1 MAFFGKKPESRPAAA
16 PAAPEPAPKGPEV
29 SALDFTLGGDPGR
42 ALADAADSMEV
53 QEVGGGLS
61 AAAEEAAV
69 LYANGNFGEA
79 EAVLDGALDAP
90 GTHAGE
96 GLWMM
101 LLDLLRLT
109 GRREAFDARVIEY
122 ATRFEKS
129 PPPWI
134 DLSGRTERRGPV
146 GPATVNLV
154 GQLGAQA
161 ATQFAQIET
170 IGRKSRAV
178 RLEVGKVKGLDE
190 AGCGLLAQTLF
201 RLRADKVAVTVSG
214 GGALVEHLQGRLKP
228 GEAREEAAWLLLLD
242 LMQEGGTEAAFEE
255 WAVNYA
261 ITFEVSPPSWEARA
275 KPTPGG
281 ANPAAE
287 VPDDE
292 AASGTSLEGEIT
304 GANTEPL
311 RRMAAAAE
319 AAGTLAVECG
329 RLRRM
334 DFVSAG
340 TCFNIL
346 AALGARGKLVSLHNV
361 NAMVAALLRVMGVD
375 QVAHIHLR
383 VA

>member
-16 PAAPEPAPKGPEV
+16 PATPEATPKGPEV

-42 ALADAADSMEV
+42 ALAHAADSMEV
-53 QEVGGGLS
+53 QEAGSGLS

-79 EAVLDGALDAP
+79 EATLVAALDAP
-90 GTHAGE
+90 GAHAGE

-109 GRREAFDARVIEY
+109 GRREAFDVRVIEY

-129 PPPWI
+129 PPPWT
-134 DLSGRTERRGPV
+134 DLSGRAEPRGAA
-146 GPATVNLV
+146 GPAAVNLV

-161 ATQFAQIET
+161 AAQFSQIET
-170 IGRKSRAV
+170 IGRKSRAI

-190 AGCGLLAQTLF
+190 AGCGLFLQALS
-201 RLRADKVAVTVSG
+201 RLRADRVAVSVTGVAG
-214 GGALVEHLQGRLKP
+214 LIDHLQGRLKP

-242 LMQEGGTEAAFEE
+242 LMQGGGSEAAFEE

-261 ITFEVSPPSWEARA
+261 VTFEVSPPSWENRSPPA
-275 KPTPGG
+275 PGT
-281 ANPAAE
+281 AT
-287 VPDDE
+287 VPLALHDE
-292 AASGTSLEGEIT
+292 ALGPSLEGEIT
-304 GANTEPL
+304 GANADPI
-311 RRMAAAAE
+311 RRIAAAAD
-319 AAGTLAVECG
+319 AAGNLAVDCG

-340 TCFNIL
+340 TLFNIL
-346 AALGARGKLVSLHNV
+346 AALAARGKLVSLHNV

-375 QVAHIHLR
+375 QIASIHLR
-383 VA
+383 AA